1 MCAANNVR
9 WWWSLYPRRSVP
21 EPRIYLGIAAGA
33 PELSS
38 CDIDI
43 HNIWI
48 RNLSAKKLQSLGSLL
63 TKPPTVQT
71 FVDMQ
76 PNFQCE
82 SCRTSSAVPLS
93 LSMYI
98 NVTDGDLYGWLRRC
112 CCILHLDT
120 DLKFSGPA
128 PGRKYQRCCLYRT
141 LTSNCCSQIESATY
155 EHDMITYGPGPGCL
169 VPGSGSMLI
178 YLILIINSSLTPE
191 LGWAVPCP
199 CHAKWRG

>member
-1 MCAANNVR
+1 MI
-9 WWWSLYPRRSVP
+9 SLSEAQCPRAPHLSRHRSRGTRALQLWHRYSQYLDKELVCKKTP
-21 EPRIYLGIAAGA
+21 VLRIIADQTAHRTNFCGHA
-33 PELSS
+33 TQFSVWKLP
-38 CDIDI
+38 DI
-43 HNIWI
+43 
-48 RNLSAKKLQSLGSLL
+48 
-63 TKPPTVQT
+63 P
-71 FVDMQ
+71 
-76 PNFQCE
+76 
-82 SCRTSSAVPLS
+82 AVLS

>member
-1 MCAANNVR
+1 MI
-9 WWWSLYPRRSVP
+9 SLSEAQCPRAPHLSRHRS
-21 EPRIYLGIAAGA
+21 RGTGAIQLWHRYSQYLDK
-33 PELSS
+33 ELV
-38 CDIDI
+38 CK
-43 HNIWI
+43 
-48 RNLSAKKLQSLGSLL
+48 KKLQSLGSLL
-63 TKPPTVQT
+63 TKPPIVQT
-71 FVDMQ
+71 FVD
-76 PNFQCE
+76 NFQCE
-82 SCRTSSAVPLS
+82 SCRTSSAVLS

-98 NVTDGDLYGWLRRC
+98 NVTDGDLYGWVRRC

>member
-1 MCAANNVR
+1 MLIVPELAAWRQRAARHDSIPPCVPLTMCDDDDLSIRV
-9 WWWSLYPRRSVP
+9 RSVP

-63 TKPPTVQT
+63 TKPPIVQT

-82 SCRTSSAVPLS
+82 SCRTSSAVLLS

-98 NVTDGDLYGWLRRC
+98 NVTDGDLYG
-112 CCILHLDT
+112 
-120 DLKFSGPA
+120 
-128 PGRKYQRCCLYRT
+128 
-141 LTSNCCSQIESATY
+141 
-155 EHDMITYGPGPGCL
+155 
-169 VPGSGSMLI
+169 
-178 YLILIINSSLTPE
+178 
-191 LGWAVPCP
+191 
-199 CHAKWRG
+199 